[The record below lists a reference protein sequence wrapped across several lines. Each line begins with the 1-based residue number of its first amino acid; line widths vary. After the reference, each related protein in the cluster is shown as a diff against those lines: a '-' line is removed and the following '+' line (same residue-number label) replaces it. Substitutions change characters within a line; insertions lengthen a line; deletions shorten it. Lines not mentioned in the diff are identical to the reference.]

1 MCLSPGEWARK
12 LVTMK
17 IENIKRII
25 MRGHYQD
32 IQSRDMELERG
43 WSLLMIQNILTAY
56 LFHVM
61 LFAWN
66 KRYCCERDAVSAWKV
81 SEFSRMAVWES
92 DRVRERIKT
101 ANSRG

>member
-1 MCLSPGEWARK
+1 
-12 LVTMK
+12 
-17 IENIKRII
+17 

-32 IQSRDMELERG
+32 NKNRDMELERG
-43 WSLLMIQNILTAY
+43 WSLPMIQNTLTAY
-56 LFHVM
+56 SFHVR

-66 KRYCCERDAVSAWKV
+66 KRYYCERDAVSALKV
-81 SEFSRMAVWES
+81 SEFSRMAVQES

>member
-1 MCLSPGEWARK
+1 
-12 LVTMK
+12 
-17 IENIKRII
+17 

-32 IQSRDMELERG
+32 NQNRDMELERG
-43 WSLLMIQNILTAY
+43 WILPMIQNTLTAY
-56 LFHVM
+56 SFHVR

-66 KRYCCERDAVSAWKV
+66 KRYYCERNAVSALKV